1 MTARGTPVIYYGDE
15 IGMEGG
21 DDPDNR
27 RDFPGG
33 WPGDQ
38 QNAFSASGRTAQQ
51 TAVFDFTRKL
61 TGLRAQLSPLR
72 RGEMLSL
79 AESPQAWVYARRD
92 GSGTVLIAINNGAKD
107 VDLTVPLAGSGDTFR
122 GVLNGG
128 RDVVFREGSGS
139 IHLPAGKAEIYT
151 TVSSAAK

>member
-1 MTARGTPVIYYGDE
+1 MACIPNAAALVTILGDHDVSRFMSEKGATVDRLRLALTFLMTARGTPVIYYGDE

-33 WPGDQ
+33 WPGDR
-38 QNAFSASGRTAQQ
+38 QNAFSRAGRTAQQ
-51 TAVFDFTRKL
+51 TAIFDFTRKL

-79 AESPQAWVYARRD
+79 AESPEAWVYARRD
-92 GSGTVLIAINNGAKD
+92 ASGTVLIA
-107 VDLTVPLAGSGDTFR
+107 
-122 GVLNGG
+122 
-128 RDVVFREGSGS
+128 
-139 IHLPAGKAEIYT
+139 HQ
-151 TVSSAAK
+151 